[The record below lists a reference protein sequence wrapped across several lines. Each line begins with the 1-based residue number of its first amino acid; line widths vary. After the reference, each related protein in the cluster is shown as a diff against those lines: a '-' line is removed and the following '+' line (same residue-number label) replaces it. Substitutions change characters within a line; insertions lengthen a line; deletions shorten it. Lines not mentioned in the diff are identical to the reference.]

1 MGACR
6 FERVVGSSLTGVDRD
21 HTLPVSRLPLL
32 AAIGGSIVTR
42 TSSRMA
48 FQVEGRGLVTQDMI
62 PYLAKAFTEI
72 FGEDVLQGGER
83 GKL

>member
-1 MGACR
+1 MRVRFACWGLALTD
-6 FERVVGSSLTGVDRD
+6 VGRD
-21 HTLPVSRLPLL
+21 HALPVSRLPLL

-62 PYLAKAFTEI
+62 PHLGKAFTEI
-72 FGEDVLQGGER
+72 FGEDVRR

>member
-1 MGACR
+1 MDC
-6 FERVVGSSLTGVDRD
+6 DRD
-21 HTLPVSRLPLL
+21 HSLPVSKLPIL

-42 TSSRMA
+42 TCSRMA

-62 PYLAKAFTEI
+62 PHLAKAFSET
-72 FGEDVLQGGER
+72 FGEDVQGGER